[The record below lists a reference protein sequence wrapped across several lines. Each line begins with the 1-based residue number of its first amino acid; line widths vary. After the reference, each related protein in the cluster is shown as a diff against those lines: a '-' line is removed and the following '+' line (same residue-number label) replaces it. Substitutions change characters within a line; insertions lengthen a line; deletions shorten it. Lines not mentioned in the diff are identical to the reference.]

1 MPTYDYEC
9 KQCGYTFEHFQSM
22 SDNPLVECPECRGAL
37 RRLIG
42 GGMGIIFKGSGFYV
56 TDNRSGNKTETKSKP
71 STDKPQTSEGSV
83 SKGGGSPTPAGAKGA
98 GGSEKGSSGS

>member
-22 SDNPLVECPECRGAL
+22 SDNPLVECPECRGTL

-56 TDNRSGNKTETKSKP
+56 TDNRSGNRTETESKP
-71 STDKPQTSEGSV
+71 TTDTPQASAGSG
-83 SKGGGSPTPAGAKGA
+83 SNNSGSPAPAGAKGS
-98 GGSEKGSSGS
+98 GGSDKGSSSS